1 MMTMMI
7 VIAMVIM
14 TAIVVA
20 ITLSFGVVVLVAG
33 NGFGHSWIRQDPALV
48 GSTAFFIRGRTIL
61 CGTKTP
67 DIRGFCAWEH

>member
-33 NGFGHSWIRQDPALV
+33 NGFGHSWIRQDPAL
-48 GSTAFFIRGRTIL
+48 S
-61 CGTKTP
+61 
-67 DIRGFCAWEH
+67 GFDGLFYSGKGYIVWHKNSRYKGVCAWEY